1 MKLSLFAAC
10 SDEPTFSRP
19 FRPNLP
25 STFPR
30 RGVARQDCRGPVRP
44 SARERSS
51 RALFVVDH
59 LTEANQV
66 GFVTSTRTCPLVLID
81 DPGVVQAATITAEPV
96 ASPVDKP
103 PPASTLTMA
112 GSVELHVQ
120 VALTGLPR

>member
-1 MKLSLFAAC
+1 VAGLVVTGGSAVVGGIDGTSPAI
-10 SDEPTFSRP
+10 
-19 FRPNLP
+19 P
-25 STFPR
+25 S
-30 RGVARQDCRGPVRP
+30 QW
-44 SARERSS
+44 
-51 RALFVVDH
+51 DH

-96 ASPVDKP
+96 AAPVDKP
-103 PPASTLTMA
+103 PPASTLTMV